1 MKTKGQKGITL
12 QKLTIAKINTNS
24 MYKIKGGDCEVIEP
38 DTGSHHTMCECD
50 NIL

>member
-1 MKTKGQKGITL
+1 MKTKEQKVITL

-38 DTGSHHTMCECD
+38 DMGTHESICLCD
-50 NIL
+50 NVY